1 MGLFAPEKQFS
12 SVAAIDAEWDLLRL
26 HLTHVLLDLDNT
38 LRRRD
43 NDEVPLEVRAW
54 LTHVQQ
60 KGIKPCIL
68 SNNFHEN
75 VFAVARELD
84 IPIVAKAMK
93 PLGSGFKRAL
103 ELVGGSVEDSVMVG
117 DQLFTDVVGA
127 HLVGMPAYLVA
138 PLVDVD
144 LKHTQLVR
152 KVEGLFLKEPAPQS
166 GICLQDDRAN
176 AVSSS
181 REGE

>member
-1 MGLFAPEKQFS
+1 MASFAAQVASRYLFKAGKPR
-12 SVAAIDAEWDLLRL
+12 I
-26 HLTHVLLDLDNT
+26 
-38 LRRRD
+38 
-43 NDEVPLEVRAW
+43 
-54 LTHVQQ
+54 
-60 KGIKPCIL
+60 KGY
-68 SNNFHEN
+68 
-75 VFAVARELD
+75 
-84 IPIVAKAMK
+84 
-93 PLGSGFKRAL
+93 KRAM
-103 ELVGGSVEDSVMVG
+103 ELMKTDEATTLFVG

-127 HLVGMPAYLVA
+127 HLIGMPAYLVA

-181 REGE
+181 HEGE

>member
-12 SVAAIDAEWDLLRL
+12 SVAAIDA
-26 HLTHVLLDLDNT
+26 
-38 LRRRD
+38 
-43 NDEVPLEVRAW
+43 
-54 LTHVQQ
+54 
-60 KGIKPCIL
+60 
-68 SNNFHEN
+68 
-75 VFAVARELD
+75 
-84 IPIVAKAMK
+84 
-93 PLGSGFKRAL
+93 
-103 ELVGGSVEDSVMVG
+103 
-117 DQLFTDVVGA
+117 VGA
-127 HLVGMPAYLVA
+127 HLIGMPAYLVA
-138 PLVDVD
+138 PLVDAD

>member
-93 PLGSGFKRAL
+93 PLSSGFKRAL
-103 ELVGGSVEDSVMVG
+103 ALVEGSVEDSVMVG

-152 KVEGLFLKEPAPQS
+152 KVEGLFLKEPASQS

>member
-75 VFAVARELD
+75 VFAVA
-84 IPIVAKAMK
+84 KAMK
-93 PLGSGFKRAL
+93 PLSSGFKRAL
-103 ELVGGSVEDSVMVG
+103 ALVEGSVEDSVMVG

-127 HLVGMPAYLVA
+127 HLIGMPAYLVA

-181 REGE
+181 HEGE

>member
-93 PLGSGFKRAL
+93 PLASGFKRAL
-103 ELVGGSVEDSVMVG
+103 DLVGVQCGRPPLWWAISS
-117 DQLFTDVVGA
+117 FTDVVGA
-127 HLVGMPAYLVA
+127 HLIGMTPAYLVA
-138 PLVDVD
+138 PLVM
-144 LKHTQLVR
+144 
-152 KVEGLFLKEPAPQS
+152 S
-166 GICLQDDRAN
+166 I
-176 AVSSS
+176 
-181 REGE
+181 

>member
-1 MGLFAPEKQFS
+1 
-12 SVAAIDAEWDLLRL
+12 
-26 HLTHVLLDLDNT
+26 
-38 LRRRD
+38 
-43 NDEVPLEVRAW
+43 
-54 LTHVQQ
+54 
-60 KGIKPCIL
+60 
-68 SNNFHEN
+68 
-75 VFAVARELD
+75 
-84 IPIVAKAMK
+84 MK
-93 PLGSGFKRAL
+93 PLSSGFKRAL
-103 ELVGGSVEDSVMVG
+103 ALVEGSVEDSIMVG

-127 HLVGMPAYLVA
+127 HLIGMPAYLVA

-181 REGE
+181 HEGE

>member
-1 MGLFAPEKQFS
+1 MRSL
-12 SVAAIDAEWDLLRL
+12 W
-26 HLTHVLLDLDNT
+26 
-38 LRRRD
+38 
-43 NDEVPLEVRAW
+43 
-54 LTHVQQ
+54 
-60 KGIKPCIL
+60 
-68 SNNFHEN
+68 
-75 VFAVARELD
+75 
-84 IPIVAKAMK
+84 
-93 PLGSGFKRAL
+93 SGA
-103 ELVGGSVEDSVMVG
+103 EDSVMVG

-127 HLVGMPAYLVA
+127 HLIGMPAYLVA

-152 KVEGLFLKEPAPQS
+152 KVEGLFLKEPVPQS

>member
-1 MGLFAPEKQFS
+1 MFNAFYPREYVDSAYDIPYEEFYGRGIRGVIFD
-12 SVAAIDAEWDLLRL
+12 I
-26 HLTHVLLDLDNT
+26 DNT
-38 LRRRD
+38 L
-43 NDEVPLEVRAW
+43 VPHGAPADTRAVA
-54 LTHVQQ
+54 LFERLRGMGMET
-60 KGIKPCIL
+60 CL
-68 SNNFHEN
+68 MSNNKEPR
-75 VFAVARELD
+75 VTSFAAQVASRYLF
-84 IPIVAKAMK
+84 KAGK
-93 PLGSGFKRAL
+93 PRIKGYKRAM
-103 ELVGGSVEDSVMVG
+103 ELMKTDEATTLFVG

-127 HLVGMPAYLVA
+127 HLIGMPAYLVA

-181 REGE
+181 HEGE